1 VDVPERSEEFHP
13 ATLLPEPA
21 PSHGNPAPRNDAPK
35 GGSLV
40 PPPHPDPAPYGST
53 ESNVAAGKKPTATED
68 PKPRNDIPGE
78 PRGSATSPTAPVSY
92 PVQPAATAVHAPSST
107 PTVSTP
113 GPGSTPSAPLP
124 KLPGVGQPHGGAP
137 SAYQPQSLAHDH
149 HGPVAHGAAPLMT
162 EHVSALNNYTGLGHE
177 DLNDA
182 LRNETVDASQ
192 QARVDALNRAL
203 DKLPPYEGPVVR
215 GTDLPPDVLAQ
226 YQPGAAVTE
235 PAFFSTS
242 INPAVPQSTA
252 FAGNVEFRVL
262 SRTGR
267 DISSF
272 SMFPTEQEVLFPTGV
287 TFYVLDRRSDP
298 LTGITI
304 IEMIEQ

>member
-1 VDVPERSEEFHP
+1 
-13 ATLLPEPA
+13 
-21 PSHGNPAPRNDAPK
+21 
-35 GGSLV
+35 
-40 PPPHPDPAPYGST
+40 
-53 ESNVAAGKKPTATED
+53 
-68 PKPRNDIPGE
+68 
-78 PRGSATSPTAPVSY
+78 
-92 PVQPAATAVHAPSST
+92 
-107 PTVSTP
+107 
-113 GPGSTPSAPLP
+113 
-124 KLPGVGQPHGGAP
+124 
-137 SAYQPQSLAHDH
+137 
-149 HGPVAHGAAPLMT
+149 VAHEAAPLTT
-162 EHVSALNNYTGLGHE
+162 EHLSALADYTGPGHE

-235 PAFFSTS
+235 PAFFSSST
-242 INPAVPQSTA
+242 NPAVPQSTA

>member
-1 VDVPERSEEFHP
+1 M
-13 ATLLPEPA
+13 A
-21 PSHGNPAPRNDAPK
+21 
-35 GGSLV
+35 
-40 PPPHPDPAPYGST
+40 
-53 ESNVAAGKKPTATED
+53 
-68 PKPRNDIPGE
+68 
-78 PRGSATSPTAPVSY
+78 
-92 PVQPAATAVHAPSST
+92 
-107 PTVSTP
+107 
-113 GPGSTPSAPLP
+113 
-124 KLPGVGQPHGGAP
+124 LPGGQPHGGAP
-137 SAYQPQSLAHDH
+137 SAYQPQPLAHDH
-149 HGPVAHGAAPLMT
+149 HGPVAHTVEPMT
-162 EHVSALNNYTGLGHE
+162 SENLSALNNYTGLGHE

-226 YQPGAAVTE
+226 YQPGTAVTE

-242 INPAVPQSTA
+242 MNPAVPQSTA

-272 SMFPTEQEVLFPTGV
+272 SIFPTEQEVLFPSGV

-298 LTGITI
+298 LTGVTI